1 MKRPT
6 KITEVTPMQLGKK
19 KIAIGIALG
28 TLVFAILSLTT
39 IGSASKCT
47 TECSGAEVTEQ
58 WLTVKTGMKQSV
70 KQAYAVSTVSHVKS
84 NTSTSITMTQAVQQ
98 IPNSKARDARRTS
111 TDRNAEDLRKAL
123 IALLIVAATES
134 IQQSIS
140 H

>member
-1 MKRPT
+1 
-6 KITEVTPMQLGKK
+6 
-19 KIAIGIALG
+19 
-28 TLVFAILSLTT
+28 
-39 IGSASKCT
+39 
-47 TECSGAEVTEQ
+47 
-58 WLTVKTGMKQSV
+58 
-70 KQAYAVSTVSHVKS
+70 
-84 NTSTSITMTQAVQQ
+84 MTQAVQQ